1 MAWSVIQLKY
11 VEMQA
16 IKQTTLTPLA
26 SWKIIDKISQRMAQT
41 GVEAAETNTVE
52 TSSGNGTAVDTATTS
67 VAKPAATSEDAA
79 AAGRCV
85 RH

>member
-1 MAWSVIQLKY
+1 
-11 VEMQA
+11 
-16 IKQTTLTPLA
+16 
-26 SWKIIDKISQRMAQT
+26 MAQT